1 MSEGIYGHAQWERDG
16 SEASL
21 PIFNARMQMTCLI
34 LLYMAG
40 RVLSTCANISRN
52 MLTEFYRY
60 ASLCCVLKYE
70 L

>member
-34 LLYMAG
+34 LLYVAG
-40 RVLSTCANISRN
+40 RVLSTCANNRVI
-52 MLTEFYRY
+52 
-60 ASLCCVLKYE
+60 C
-70 L
+70 